1 MPLMGVVSAVFWG
14 VVVLSLLVFLHEG
27 GHFLAAR
34 ACGMRVTE
42 FYLGMPC
49 RHHLARKSRTYGTEF
64 GVTPILLGGYTRICG
79 MEGTH
84 DELLPACFGMVQR
97 EGRVL
102 ATDVAAELGVDAD
115 RAYDMLATLADWA
128 AIRPY
133 YDAEKGE
140 APSQAT
146 LPEAFETLRRDANML
161 TEYDRG
167 HDFSLPGTTEAGAP
181 RPLEDPA
188 KALECEKSRTY
199 LGKGFLK
206 RVFTLL
212 AGPLVNV
219 VLAFLVVTASLSLV
233 GVEVAVN
240 SNRLGA
246 VTRGSAAQ
254 AAGLRAG
261 DVVTSVGGRSC
272 GDWNT
277 LASAID
283 AALKTGEDFKVTYE
297 RGGSSHE
304 AVVRTGGKRLG
315 ALGVEALTRRVRLSL
330 ADAAYSAVRYGQ
342 EVAGFAVRLIMPQHT
357 METLGSASSVVGISA
372 AASQAAS
379 SGVNDLLLFIAMVS
393 MSLGFMN
400 LLPIPPLDG
409 GKILI
414 EIVQLVIRRQ
424 LSVRVQ
430 AYISYVGLAFF
441 LFIFVFALKNDV
453 VRLVL
458 G

>member
-14 VVVLSLLVFLHEG
+14 VAVLSLLVFLHEG

-188 KALECEKSRTY
+188 KALEGEKGRTY

-272 GDWNT
+272 GDWST

-297 RGGSSHE
+297 RGGSSNE